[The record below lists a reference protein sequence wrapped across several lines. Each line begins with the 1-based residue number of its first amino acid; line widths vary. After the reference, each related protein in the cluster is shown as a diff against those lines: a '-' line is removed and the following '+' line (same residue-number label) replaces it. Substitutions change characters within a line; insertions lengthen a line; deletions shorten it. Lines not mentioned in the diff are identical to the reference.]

1 MRISLQ
7 QTVGAG
13 NRSPTGFPH
22 VRVPICLGRLPL
34 SLYPLHLFQGEVVL
48 NLTGFV
54 ATSTR
59 CTSATYKE
67 TGFKISRVVTEVSH
81 QAGQRTQCVVSL
93 YFYILSAQQV
103 SSYSRN
109 KHTTGIF
116 AGIMCVVAC
125 FEPVDHEL
133 HYTIKE
139 TPKDHHV
146 SGSMT
151 PILKQKLLT
160 QSIILESTQGRYRIM
175 KAQVKSSLLFK
186 PTKPELF
193 CMVKNKKTKL
203 P

>member
-1 MRISLQ
+1 MRTSLQ

-22 VRVPICLGRLPL
+22 VRVPIWLCRLPL

-48 NLTGFV
+48 KITALAAARTG
-54 ATSTR
+54 

-67 TGFKISRVVTEVSH
+67 PGFKISRVITEVSH
-81 QAGQRTQCVVSL
+81 QAGQQTPCVVLL

-103 SSYSRN
+103 SSHSRN
-109 KHTTGIF
+109 KHITGIF
-116 AGIMCVVAC
+116 AGIMGIVAC

-133 HYTIKE
+133 HYTIKK

-151 PILKQKLLT
+151 PILKKKLLT